1 MDAAEL
7 ARGLDAHGYAI
18 VPAVIDSPT
27 CRDLASVYDDDGR
40 FRSTIVMARHGY
52 GRGEYRYFRYPLPPE
67 IAALRSALYDALVD
81 TANAW
86 SERLGARDR
95 YPPAL
100 DELLARCHAAGQ
112 ERPTPLLL
120 RYGAGDYNA
129 LHQDTYG
136 AIAFPFQGTVLL
148 SDPAEFTGGEF
159 VLVESRPR
167 RQSVPHV
174 VALGRGDLVVFP
186 NRLRPNDRGGRSTF
200 RHGVSKIRSGHR
212 ITLGLILHDAQ

>member
-1 MDAAEL
+1 MDPAEL
-7 ARGLDAHGYAI
+7 ARGLDAHGYAV
-18 VPAVIDSPT
+18 VPGVLAAAR
-27 CRDLASVYDDDGR
+27 CRELAAVYDDDAT

-52 GRGEYRYFRYPLPPE
+52 GRGEYRYFRYPLPPAV
-67 IAALRSALYDALVD
+67 AALRSALYAALAG

-86 SERLGARDR
+86 SERLGQTER
-95 YPPAL
+95 YPATL

-148 SDPAEFTGGEF
+148 SDPADFSGGEF

-174 VALGRGDLVVFP
+174 VPLGRGDLVVFP
-186 NRLRPNDRGGRSTF
+186 NRLRPNDRGGRSMF
-200 RHGVSKIRSGHR
+200 RHGVAEIRSGNR
-212 ITLGLILHDAQ
+212 VTLGLILHDAQ